1 MNSIFDPSTLELLLH
16 RISLLSDKTKPKWG
30 KMNATEML
38 AHCSLVFE
46 YNNGQRQ
53 AKVSP
58 IMKFFLKPMMR
69 KVIVGAEPYKQNSPT
84 APYFKVVKTEVFELE
99 KARLIANLTKYSKD
113 GATGATSREHVWL
126 GPISA
131 EDWSQAMTKHLD
143 HHLGQFGV

>member
-1 MNSIFDPSTLELLLH
+1 MSLIYDAKTLESFTQ
-16 RISLLSDKTKPKWG
+16 RIELLSPESQAKWG
-30 KMNATEML
+30 KMQVAEML